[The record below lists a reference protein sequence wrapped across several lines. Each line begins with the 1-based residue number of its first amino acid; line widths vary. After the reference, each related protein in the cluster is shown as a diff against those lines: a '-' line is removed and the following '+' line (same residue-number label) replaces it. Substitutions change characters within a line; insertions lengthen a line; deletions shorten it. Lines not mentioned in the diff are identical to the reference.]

1 MNDFN
6 EIEKELKTL
15 RPIEPSPELFA
26 RIEAELGADA
36 GQEKVVRPARFRIS
50 WFSLGA
56 GLAAAALLL
65 VFARLHFQQTPPTKV
80 ASNPPSQSYGTTNR
94 EAAPTRHGESSF
106 SGTRSTSA
114 AEFVPARATEVVYRT
129 QDEGLVFPAGS
140 NEPLRRVRAR
150 MRETLQWQN
159 PQTGASLR
167 VSYPAE
173 EVTFAPV
180 YGQ

>member
-6 EIEKELKTL
+6 EIENELKTL

-26 RIEAELGADA
+26 RIEAELGADT

-50 WFSLGA
+50 WLSLGA

-65 VFARLHFQQTPPTKV
+65 VFARLHFQQMPPTKV
-80 ASNPPSQSYGTTNR
+80 ASHSPAQSGASHS
-94 EAAPTRHGESSF
+94 EAATA
-106 SGTRSTSA
+106 RSTIA
-114 AEFVPARATEVVYRT
+114 PAKFVPAGATEVVYRT